1 MSFLMV
7 VQSNINCK
15 SMLNQRFHYQGF
27 GNKSTLFFFF
37 ATSHG
42 IGNSIERLTARAGFQ
57 QPLTNQVYSTIEVL
71 SFFQVKLLV
80 EREEISVP
88 IFKNYTRGK
97 KFSLSSNFG
106 QLLKEFQVILT
117 FHIFICNNIKLI
129 DIHSIRPYIH
139 MESCIKV

>member
-1 MSFLMV
+1 MGFLMV
-7 VQSNINCK
+7 AQSNISCK
-15 SMLNQRFHYQGF
+15 SMLSQHFHYQGF
-27 GNKSTLFFFF
+27 GNKSTLFFFT
-37 ATSHG
+37 TSHG

-57 QPLTNQVYSTIEVL
+57 QPLTNQIYSTIEVL

-117 FHIFICNNIKLI
+117 FNIFICNNIKFI
-129 DIHSIRPYIH
+129 DIHSI
-139 MESCIKV
+139 